1 MTKKS
6 TKANT
11 QTNITKRADKIRD
24 LLDSKKGE
32 NIAIYDLEGKDYITQ
47 CVIIATAL
55 AGKHSFALLD
65 FLRSELKPLGEVFY
79 STDEESEDWI
89 IADLGE
95 IMVHIFTE
103 NTRKRFNLEEF
114 LESYFQAKSHNSHKS
129 SETNKRG
136 QNAY

>member
-1 MTKKS
+1 M
-6 TKANT
+6 NE
-11 QTNITKRADKIRD
+11 NLTKRANVICK
-24 LLDSKKGE
+24 LLDEKKGE
-32 NIAIYDLEGKDYITQ
+32 QIEVFDLESKDYITD

-65 FLRSELKPLGEVFY
+65 HLKSELKKNGEVFY
-79 STDEESEDWI
+79 STDEESEDWL

-114 LESYFQAKSHNSHKS
+114 LNEYFIKQK
-129 SETNKRG
+129 
-136 QNAY
+136 NAN

>member
-1 MTKKS
+1 MTKKNTS
-6 TKANT
+6 T
-11 QTNITKRADKIRD
+11 QTNIAKRADKIRD

-32 NIAIYDLEGKDYITQ
+32 NIVIYDLEDKDYIAQ
-47 CVIIATAL
+47 CVIITTAL

-114 LESYFQAKSHNSHKS
+114 LENYFQARRYDLHKS
-129 SETNKRG
+129 N
-136 QNAY
+136 

>member
-1 MTKKS
+1 MTKKNTS
-6 TKANT
+6 T
-11 QTNITKRADKIRD
+11 QTNIAKRADKIRS

-32 NIAIYDLEGKDYITQ
+32 NIAIYDLEGKDYIAQ
-47 CVIIATAL
+47 CVIITTAL

-114 LESYFQAKSHNSHKS
+114 LESYFQAKPL
-129 SETNKRG
+129 
-136 QNAY
+136 

>member
-1 MTKKS
+1 MTKKN
-6 TKANT
+6 TIT
-11 QTNITKRADKIRD
+11 QTNIAKRADKIRD

-32 NIAIYDLEGKDYITQ
+32 NIAIYDLEDKDYIAQ

-114 LESYFQAKSHNSHKS
+114 LENYFQARRYDLHKS
-129 SETNKRG
+129 N
-136 QNAY
+136 

>member
-1 MTKKS
+1 M
-6 TKANT
+6 N
-11 QTNITKRADKIRD
+11 QTIAKRAKYISA
-24 LLDSKKGE
+24 LLDEKKGE
-32 NIAIYDLEGKDYITQ
+32 NIEIFDVENKNYITD
-47 CVIIATAL
+47 CVIIVTGM

-65 FLRSELKPLGEVFY
+65 HLKNNLKPQGETFY

-114 LESYFQAKSHNSHKS
+114 LKEFFIKKQA
-129 SETNKRG
+129 
-136 QNAY
+136 

>member
-1 MTKKS
+1 MTKKNTS
-6 TKANT
+6 T
-11 QTNITKRADKIRD
+11 QTNIAKRADKIRY

-32 NIAIYDLEGKDYITQ
+32 NIAIYDLEDKDYIAQ
-47 CVIIATAL
+47 CVIITTAL

-114 LESYFQAKSHNSHKS
+114 LENYFQARRYDLHKS
-129 SETNKRG
+129 N
-136 QNAY
+136 